1 MQIKNISGHDIS
13 FMFKSPKST
22 DAMPVFDT
30 VNIVAGWTVLIDDE
44 IFAQLKEQTKTVMG
58 FTEEVVEITEGGAKV
73 RSNGGEVVTP
83 KKVVRQWDGTVKE
96 VNLIEHLIRTREI
109 EIVESLDEPAL
120 PDRKVLEAFL
130 KRFGEKVTEKMT
142 DEQVIEKVKQLKA
155 ELAAVEAI

>member
-1 MQIKNISGHDIS
+1 MGSGTAIC
-13 FMFKSPKST
+13 
-22 DAMPVFDT
+22 
-30 VNIVAGWTVLIDDE
+30 
-44 IFAQLKEQTKTVMG
+44 
-58 FTEEVVEITEGGAKV
+58 
-73 RSNGGEVVTP
+73 
-83 KKVVRQWDGTVKE
+83 
-96 VNLIEHLIRTREI
+96 IRTREI